1 MSQKKINPSSAD
13 LRKSI
18 LDTIG
23 QTMGSEVPRE
33 EDFDNTEWVTVKRMA
48 QHQNIT
54 EDAASKRLKRAF
66 KKGEL
71 EMKTIRCICGSAN
84 TNLNLY
90 KIPDEIT
97 RAY

>member
-1 MSQKKINPSSAD
+1 MNRKKINPSSAD

-18 LDTIG
+18 LNAIG
-23 QTMGSEVPRE
+23 QTIGSDVPRE

-48 QHQNIT
+48 QYQNIS

-71 EMKTIRCICGSAN
+71 EMKTIRCMCGSTN

>member
-1 MSQKKINPSSAD
+1 MSQKKLNPSSAD

-33 EDFDNTEWVTVKRMA
+33 EDFDNTEWVTSKRMS
-48 QHQNIT
+48 QHLNIS

-71 EMKTIRCICGSAN
+71 EMKTIRCMCGSAN

-90 KIPDEIT
+90 KMPYEIT